1 MLSIDCREVT
11 KRFDGANVLDCA
23 SWQIGSGQVVGL
35 LGGSGAGKTTLLRLI
50 AGLTQCTS
58 GEIVIGDLANCPLNN
73 QPRIGMVFQN
83 LALWPHLTA
92 LEHLSCVL
100 FRQPARYRRARAEAL
115 LAEMRLPAAIW
126 NHRPAQLSGGEAQR
140 LALARALAI
149 EPEIL
154 LLDEPLAHLDSP
166 LRSGMLEFLCECIAS
181 RGATCILV
189 THCWDEAAAI
199 CERIAVLDGGRVAQ
213 DGTAAELYWRP
224 SNEVVARWSGLCVEL
239 PQAWLQQGNISVAR
253 AAPQL
258 GILPADGEKLVLRP
272 QQLVETAS
280 TEQNRWTVVDQR
292 PRSGGWW
299 TTVARERDKLSL
311 LLDGPRAAGAAIGVE
326 LRPPAE
332 CPAPTSW
339 ATIADAGQ
347 KGC

>member
-11 KRFDGANVLDCA
+11 KRFEGANVLEGVEWHIA
-23 SWQIGSGQVVGL
+23 PSQVVGL

-50 AGLTQCTS
+50 AGLTRCTS
-58 GEIVIGDLANCPLNN
+58 GEIVIGGPSNGPSNR

-100 FRQPARYRRARAEAL
+100 FRQPAQSRRTRAEAL
-115 LAEMRLPAAIW
+115 LTEMRLPAAVW
-126 NHRPAQLSGGEAQR
+126 NRRPAQLSGGEAQR

-154 LLDEPLAHLDSP
+154 LLDEPLGHLDPP
-166 LRSGMLEFLCECIAS
+166 LRNGMLEFLRDCVAA
-181 RGATCILV
+181 RRTTCILV

-199 CERIAVLDGGRVAQ
+199 CERIAVLDGGRVSQ
-213 DGTAAELYWRP
+213 EGTPAELYWRP
-224 SNEVVARWSGLCVEL
+224 SNEVVARWSGLCIEL
-239 PQAWLQQGNISVAR
+239 PRAWLQQGNISVSQ

-258 GILPADGEKLVLRP
+258 GILPADGDKLVLRP

-280 TEQNRWTVVDQR
+280 TEHNRWTVVDQR
-292 PRSGGWW
+292 PQSGGWQ
-299 TTVARERDKLSL
+299 TTVARDGDNLTL
-311 LLDGPRAAGAAIGVE
+311 LLDGPRAAGAAIGLE
-326 LRPPAE
+326 LRSPAD
-332 CPAPTSW
+332 CQPPTSLS
-339 ATIADAGQ
+339 IADDAAR